1 MGGWLVGSSVGYGE
15 EEEKDEETKKTK
27 YQERAEGP
35 IRISTNFLV
44 VRPTEI
50 LKSFQIVQRL

>member
-1 MGGWLVGSSVGYGE
+1 MVSRSVGE
-15 EEEKDEETKKTK
+15 EEENEETKKTK

-44 VRPTEI
+44 VRPTET
-50 LKSFQIVQRL
+50 LKLFQIVQRL